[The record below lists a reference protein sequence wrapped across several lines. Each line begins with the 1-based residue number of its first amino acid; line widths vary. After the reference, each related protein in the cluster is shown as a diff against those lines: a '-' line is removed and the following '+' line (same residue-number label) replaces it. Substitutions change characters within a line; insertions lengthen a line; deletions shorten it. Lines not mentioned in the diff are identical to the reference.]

1 MHGNIFILKAM
12 ERQSHGYVLHHK
24 DPSWKT
30 NEPERYAQ
38 WNVEDLIM
46 LSNEE
51 HTRLHQTGR
60 KGYTLSDETRKKMS
74 LARQGDKNPIHTLTP
89 EQMKARGEKISVKVK
104 AWQENNPNAKDF
116 YKIIAAKAYDIPE
129 DRLKAMLDKRRQKM
143 LGKVWIND
151 GVTEKLI
158 SKDEEIPYKWRF
170 GRLGKSNSRD

>member
-1 MHGNIFILKAM
+1 M

-24 DPSWKT
+24 DPLWKK

-46 LSNEE
+46 LTNEE

-60 KGYTLSDETRKKMS
+60 TGYTLSDETRKKMS
-74 LARQGDKNPIHTLTP
+74 LSRQGDKNPIHTLTP
-89 EQMKARGEKISVKVK
+89 EQMKARGEKISLKVK
-104 AWQENNPNAKDF
+104 AWQENNPDAMIF

-143 LGKVWIND
+143 LEKIWINN
-151 GVTEKLI
+151 GVIERLI
-158 SKDEEIPYKWRF
+158 SKDEEIPCEWKL
-170 GRLGKSNSRD
+170 GRLVKSNSRE